1 MTYLVPL
8 LDVLGNLPIWS
19 VEILPVICIG
29 LKCTTL
35 VRSCFDVIS
44 AGVFLVGADGGGRD
58 FVERMF
64 IFFLRICPFAV
75 AIDLGR
81 CLRTRS
87 EVRPGQ
93 VVKNPASMATIQV
106 EGTGL
111 KAAWWRYTT
120 KSRSVFWVYALLA
133 CSGSG

>member
-1 MTYLVPL
+1 MHPPKDVAVPGPAVVCL
-8 LDVLGNLPIWS
+8 QPLPGEHLPLYVLPPGQ
-19 VEILPVICIG
+19 VDKMV
-29 LKCTTL
+29 K
-35 VRSCFDVIS
+35 D
-44 AGVFLVGADGGGRD
+44 ALVGADGGGSD

-81 CLRTRS
+81 CLHTRS

-93 VVKNPASMATIQV
+93 VVNNPASMATIQV

-111 KAAWWRYTT
+111 KAAWWRYTS
-120 KSRSVFWVYALLA
+120 KSRSVFWVYVLLA